1 VSVSLPTA
9 IKRTRQELA
18 ESEARTE
25 ALRIRL
31 KALEEAA
38 NEFATED
45 GDQPPGNPGALPRTD
60 AILAVMRTQPT
71 TTWGAAELRTPVG
84 AMRGTIEESKDLAAA
99 LSYLRSVQKIWS
111 PRRGEWMLAGM
122 PDPMAGAPNDPN
134 EVPVGDVDPD
144 DIPF

>member
-1 VSVSLPTA
+1 MSVSLPAA

-38 NEFATED
+38 DEFATAGED
-45 GDQPPGNPGALPRTD
+45 QQSQAGAGAMPRTD

-71 TTWGAAELRTPVG
+71 VSWGAAELKAPVG
-84 AMRGTIEESKDLAAA
+84 SMRGTIEDSKDLAAA
-99 LSYLRSVQKIWS
+99 LSYLRSIQKVWS

-122 PDPMAGAPNDPN
+122 SDEFSTLPR
-134 EVPVGDVDPD
+134 EDPD